1 VVSGR
6 EKRGKQHENVTDITD
21 MFFHL
26 RVGDLLE
33 VERERLASLIG
44 IVEATVKFFFY
55 PLKFGVRDEE
65 YGKRAC
71 LDGLTTQITRY
82 V

>member
-1 VVSGR
+1 MVSGR

-44 IVEATVKFFFY
+44 IVEATVKFFFI
-55 PLKFGVRDEE
+55 R
-65 YGKRAC
+65 
-71 LDGLTTQITRY
+71 
-82 V
+82 